1 VYHNIAPSIAQNLIN
16 LFDNENTIP
25 FIARYRRGLTNNM
38 EAEQL
43 RVVRDAYEELK

>member
-1 VYHNIAPSIAQNLIN
+1 VTVANNVTKL
-16 LFDNENTIP
+16 LDEDNTVP

-43 RVVRDAYEELK
+43 REFKHAYEQLK